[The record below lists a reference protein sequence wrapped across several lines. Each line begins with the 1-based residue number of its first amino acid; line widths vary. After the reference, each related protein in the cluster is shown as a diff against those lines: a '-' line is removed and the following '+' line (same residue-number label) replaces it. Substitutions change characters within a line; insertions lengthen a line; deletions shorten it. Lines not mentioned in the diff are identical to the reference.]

1 MDMESLETKIKLYN
15 ELQEVFNNKVISLGP
30 VRCDRLT
37 ELLGVF
43 TISPINKDTI
53 KIFED
58 NCCTLDE
65 ISVSVMKHKINNFKA
80 YKIYGTFLN
89 SAVKD
94 KDSASIIKRLIM
106 LVNDCARYNIRSEKE
121 FDINEYIYEY
131 QTELRGE
138 LIRNMNELT
147 YESNPDK
154 SYYDSMQDTEIL
166 TNTLKAILASF
177 TLNDL
182 DEEEII
188 EIAKIN
194 INTLFPYDKNVV
206 NRIAEYFDLKEFG
219 WEDK

>member
-1 MDMESLETKIKLYN
+1 MN
-15 ELQEVFNNKVISLGP
+15 
-30 VRCDRLT
+30 
-37 ELLGVF
+37 
-43 TISPINKDTI
+43 
-53 KIFED
+53 
-58 NCCTLDE
+58 
-65 ISVSVMKHKINNFKA
+65 
-80 YKIYGTFLN
+80 
-89 SAVKD
+89 
-94 KDSASIIKRLIM
+94 
-106 LVNDCARYNIRSEKE
+106 
-121 FDINEYIYEY
+121 IYEY

-194 INTLFPYDKNVV
+194 INTLFPYNKNVV

>member
-1 MDMESLETKIKLYN
+1 MESLETKIKLYN
-15 ELQEVFNNKVISLGP
+15 ELQEVFNNKIIELGP

-43 TISPINKDTI
+43 TIRPINKDTI

-58 NCCTLDE
+58 NCCKLDDV
-65 ISVSVMKHKINNFKA
+65 SVSVMKNKINNFKA

-89 SAVKD
+89 KAIKNKGS
-94 KDSASIIKRLIM
+94 STLIKRMIM
-106 LVNDCARYNIRSEKE
+106 LVNEYARFNIFREEE
-121 FDINEYIYEY
+121 FDITKYIHEY

-138 LIRNMNELT
+138 LIRNMNELAC
-147 YESNPDK
+147 ESNPDK
-154 SYYDSMQDTEIL
+154 SYYDSTQDTDIL

-188 EIAKIN
+188 SIANIN
-194 INTLFPYDKNVV
+194 INTGYPYDKNVV

>member
-1 MDMESLETKIKLYN
+1 MENLETKIKLYN

-65 ISVSVMKHKINNFKA
+65 VSVSVMKHKINNFKA